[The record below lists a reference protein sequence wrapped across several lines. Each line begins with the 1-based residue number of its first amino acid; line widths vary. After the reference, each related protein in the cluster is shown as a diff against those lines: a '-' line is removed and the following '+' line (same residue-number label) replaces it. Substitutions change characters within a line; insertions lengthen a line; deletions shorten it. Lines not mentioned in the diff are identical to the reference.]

1 MTYPFYADTTCQIS
15 AFYLKRFSR
24 NGGGGPIHINSQEG
38 LLQCSYDVIMS
49 GVVSL
54 YALMDAVVEILK
66 IYLAPIL
73 NIMLR
78 PHCK

>member
-1 MTYPFYADTTCQIS
+1 MPNFSFLSETL
-15 AFYLKRFSR
+15 LKKW
-24 NGGGGPIHINSQEG
+24 GGGPIHINSQEG

-49 GVVSL
+49 RVVSL